1 MLRGTTM
8 SIDTTLAD
16 ITTRLHENGFPNEQ
30 AISQGIVLRILREL
44 GWDTYDTAVVWPEYQ
59 TGGGRADFALCHP
72 PSKPAIFIEVK
83 QVGKAEG
90 AVQQALQYAFHCGV
104 PFVVLTDGRSWSFYL
119 PAEQGNYD
127 ERRVYMLDLYERSAA
142 EAAETFRRYLAR
154 ENVTSGKSLGAAR
167 TEYRNRNRRSQAK
180 AAIPEAWRELVQK
193 RDVRLLESLA
203 DAVASKVGFPP
214 DADDV
219 VAFLGR
225 VATHGPTEVIAV
237 PPLSSRNMAPRSPAK
252 AKDERPTPEPL
263 AERRSAAAKKAA
275 ATRRERRLVDSRPSN
290 VREDV
295 ERRTRT
301 LSHQLVINGEQY
313 DCPSAKHAM
322 VTVLRKLAASD
333 PSFLER
339 CSQHPDARGRKRYY
353 IARTPEELYPDR
365 EDLRDNHEK
374 LPGGWLVTTNL
385 NNNLKRKIIDLA
397 AKTAGLRPGE
407 DIVLPF

>member
-1 MLRGTTM
+1 MLRGTM
-8 SIDTTLAD
+8 SLDTTLAD
-16 ITTRLHENGFPNEQ
+16 ISTRLRENGFPNEQ
-30 AISQGIVLRILREL
+30 AISQGIVLRVLREL

-83 QVGKAEG
+83 HLGRAEG

-119 PAEQGNYD
+119 PAEQGDYD
-127 ERRVYMLDLYERSAA
+127 ERRVYMLDLYERSAG

-154 ENVTSGKSLGAAR
+154 ENVASGKSLGAAR

-219 VAFLGR
+219 VAFLGG
-225 VATHGPTEVIAV
+225 VAAQGSTAPVAV
-237 PPLSSRNMAPRSPAK
+237 TPLSSRNTLQWPPK
-252 AKDERPTPEPL
+252 AKDAKLTPEQL

-275 ATRRERRLVDSRPSN
+275 ATRHERRLVDSRHNTGSE
-290 VREDV
+290 VV
-295 ERRTRT
+295 ERRART
-301 LSHQLVINGEQY
+301 PLHQLVIRGEKY
-313 DCPSAKHAM
+313 DCATAKDAM
-322 VTVLRKLAASD
+322 VTVLRRLADSD

-339 CSQHPDARGRKRYY
+339 CAQHTAARGRKRRY

-365 EDLRDNHEK
+365 DDLRDFHEK
-374 LPGGWLVTTNL
+374 LPGGWLVATNL
-385 NNNLKRKIIDLA
+385 NNELKRKIIDLA
-397 AKTAGLRPGE
+397 AETAGLTPRE

>member
-1 MLRGTTM
+1 MVRGTM
-8 SIDTTLAD
+8 SLDTTLAD
-16 ITTRLHENGFPNEQ
+16 ITARLRENGFPNEQ
-30 AISQGIVLRILREL
+30 AISQGIVLRLLREL
-44 GWDTYDTAVVWPEYQ
+44 GWDTYDTVIVWPEYQ

-83 QVGKAEG
+83 HVGRAEG

-119 PAEQGNYD
+119 PAEQGDYD
-127 ERRVYMLDLYERSAA
+127 ERRVYMLDLYERSAG

-154 ENVTSGKSLGAAR
+154 ENVASGKSLGAAR

-219 VAFLGR
+219 VAFLGG
-225 VATHGPTEVIAV
+225 VATPGSTEPVTV
-237 PPLSSRNMAPRSPAK
+237 RSLSSRNTAPWPAK
-252 AKDERPTPEPL
+252 AKDAKLTPEQL
-263 AERRSAAAKKAA
+263 AERRTAAAKKAA
-275 ATRRERRLVDSRPSN
+275 ATRRERRLVDSRHN
-290 VREDV
+290 TALEVV
-295 ERRTRT
+295 ERRART
-301 LSHQLVINGEQY
+301 LSQQLVIRGEKY
-313 DCPSAKHAM
+313 DCPTAKDAM
-322 VTVLRKLAASD
+322 VTVLRRLADSD

-339 CSQHPDARGRKRYY
+339 CARHADARGRKRRY

-365 EDLRDNHEK
+365 EDLRDFHEK
-374 LPGGWLVTTNL
+374 LPGGWLVSTNL
-385 NNNLKRKIIDLA
+385 NNDLKRKIIDLA
-397 AKTAGLRPGE
+397 AETAGLRPRE